1 VVHSLF
7 PGKNDV
13 LPAGCL
19 YSLRVWLRA
28 NGVDRR
34 LFGEDELWLGA
45 DPDFGTVENTSFA
58 RLWPG
63 GTTALGVPDAQ
74 VYDAVVGCARVQL
87 LFGGCLSHPSLCIPI
102 IRVLTAAS

>member
-1 VVHSLF
+1 
-7 PGKNDV
+7 V

-28 NGVDRR
+28 NGVDHR

-45 DPDFGTVENTSFA
+45 DPDFGTVENASFA
-58 RLWPG
+58 CLRPG
-63 GTTALGVPDAQ
+63 GATALGVPGTRRCTTLSSGGRASSS
-74 VYDAVVGCARVQL
+74 

-102 IRVLTAAS
+102 TPVC